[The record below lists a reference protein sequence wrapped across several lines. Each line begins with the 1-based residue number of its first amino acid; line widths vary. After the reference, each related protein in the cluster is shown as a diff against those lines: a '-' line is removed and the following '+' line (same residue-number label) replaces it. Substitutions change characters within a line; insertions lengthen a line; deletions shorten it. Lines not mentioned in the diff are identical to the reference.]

1 MLGLADPLSAR
12 RAAGLCQ
19 GQLCDRQLGQ
29 NIRAQSSRNRRKIM
43 ESKMVERRAVLKGG
57 VATVGLLGS
66 AAASATVAGVRP
78 ASADATQPLL
88 PEQILT
94 AIERFRAT
102 IPADFDRD
110 YVKKAIIPFFLTS
123 FYEGERPL
131 LPMID
136 VNFSKE
142 NALPYDFWGL
152 IYHDWQP
159 TPEEGVTVFLQG
171 LEKRGDNNL
180 RKRIYFSAMTPDLY
194 KPMYGAKV
202 AAFFDKILDPQ
213 FANKPFMRHYLDYY
227 FDIYWDLHLG
237 VSGDAI
243 PFEVR
248 QIGEAFNTVLAYR
261 NPMLP
266 ITHDNYMKVREL
278 LEFLKAWID
287 ERIGDIQSGKTQNPE
302 KTMAYYWLK
311 NAGDGSHFAKKDIVF
326 ECFHNFVAL
335 SQWGNTIFGIMSRL
349 AEDGGDPAVRA
360 SFQKTMSGNFDSGTP
375 FPPLELLVM
384 ELFRVISP
392 NGGSISAIHDA
403 RTSAYGASPQQR
415 FGLPLERHSYVST
428 PHTSTSLDPVHW
440 KDPYAFDPQRYVSV
454 PTSAQINED
463 KCRQIGLARCPFEI
477 TNFEVKD
484 GRKAN
489 ITNSGFGTVFG
500 VVDGASLPVCD
511 YAGFAPFGF
520 GYRRCPGEQL
530 TIRVFE
536 DFLRKVWRDKI
547 VFRKLNLANPGRV
560 PIGPNAVILDDLGFS
575 RSG

>member
-1 MLGLADPLSAR
+1 
-12 RAAGLCQ
+12 
-19 GQLCDRQLGQ
+19 
-29 NIRAQSSRNRRKIM
+29 M
-43 ESKMVERRAVLKGG
+43 EQKMVERRSVLKGG
-57 VATVGLLGS
+57 MAAAGMLGS
-66 AAASATVAGVRP
+66 ATSTAVVAGAAQAP
-78 ASADATQPLL
+78 AEVVQSRL
-88 PEQILT
+88 PDQILK
-94 AIERFRAT
+94 AVQRFRET
-102 IPADFDRD
+102 IPANFDRD
-110 YVKKAIIPFFLTS
+110 YVENAVIPFFLTS
-123 FYEGERPL
+123 FYEGERPM
-131 LPMID
+131 LPTID

-142 NALPYDFWGL
+142 NALPFDLWGL
-152 IYHDWQP
+152 IYHDWRP
-159 TPEEGVTVFLQG
+159 TPEDGVTVFLQG

-194 KPMYGAKV
+194 KPMYSAKV
-202 AAFFDKILDPQ
+202 TAFFDNILDQQ

-227 FDIYWDLHLG
+227 FDLYWDLHLG
-237 VSGDAI
+237 VTRNAI

-261 NPMLP
+261 DPLLPM
-266 ITHDNYMKVREL
+266 THNNYMKVREL
-278 LEFLKAWID
+278 LDSLKAWID
-287 ERIGDIQSGKTQNPE
+287 DRIGDIQAGKTKDPE
-302 KTMAYYWLK
+302 KTMAWYWLK
-311 NAGDGSHFAKKDIVF
+311 NAGDGSHFSKKDVVF

-349 AEDGGDPAVRA
+349 AEHGGDPTVRA
-360 SFQKTMSGNFDSGTP
+360 SFQNTMSGNFDEPSGTP
-375 FPPLELLVM
+375 FPPLELFVM

-403 RTSAYGASPQQR
+403 RKSAYGASPQER
-415 FGLPLERHSYVST
+415 FGSPLEHHSYIST

-440 KDPYAFDPQRYVSV
+440 KDPNAFDPQRFLHV
-454 PTSAQINED
+454 PTSAQINDD

-500 VVDGASLPVCD
+500 VVDGTAHPVCD

-530 TIRVFE
+530 TINVFE

-547 VFRKLNLANPGRV
+547 VFRNLDLTNPGYV
-560 PIGPNAVILDDLGFS
+560 PIGPNAVIEDNLGFN
-575 RSG
+575 RST

>member
-1 MLGLADPLSAR
+1 MFVNGHAKQEP
-12 RAAGLCQ
+12 GMK
-19 GQLCDRQLGQ
+19 G
-29 NIRAQSSRNRRKIM
+29 KT
-43 ESKMVERRAVLKGG
+43 VERRTVLKGG
-57 VATVGLLGS
+57 VAAVGMLGG
-66 AAASATVAGVRP
+66 ASTAIVAGGEP
-78 ASADATQPLL
+78 ASADAGRSQL

-94 AIERFRAT
+94 AVEQFRAT
-102 IPADFDRD
+102 IPANFDRD
-110 YVKKAIIPFFLTS
+110 YVEKAVIPFFLTS
-123 FYEGERPL
+123 FYEGERPM

-152 IYHDWQP
+152 IYHDWKP

-180 RKRIYFSAMTPDLY
+180 RKRIYFSGVTPDLY
-194 KPMYGAKV
+194 KPMYAAKV
-202 AAFFDKILDPQ
+202 AAFFDKILDQQ

-227 FDIYWDLHLG
+227 FDLYWDLHLG
-237 VSGDAI
+237 VTGDAI

-266 ITHDNYMKVREL
+266 ITHDNYMSVREY

-287 ERIGDIQSGKTQNPE
+287 DRLGDIQSGKLKNPE
-302 KTMAYYWLK
+302 RTMAFYWLK
-311 NAGDGSHFAKKDIVF
+311 NAGDGGHFSKKDVVF

-349 AEDGGDPAVRA
+349 SEDGGDPAIRA
-360 SFQKTMSGNFDSGTP
+360 SFQKTMSGNFDNANGAP
-375 FPPLELLVM
+375 FTPLELLVM
-384 ELFRVISP
+384 ELFRVVSP
-392 NGGSISAIHDA
+392 NGGSISAIHDV
-403 RTSAYGASPQQR
+403 RTSAYGASPQQK
-415 FGLPLERHSYVST
+415 FGSPLERHSYVST

-440 KDPYAFDPQRYVSV
+440 KEPNAFDPQRYLGV
-454 PTSAQINED
+454 PTSAQINEE
-463 KCRQIGLARCPFEI
+463 KCRQIGLARCPFDI

-484 GRKAN
+484 GRKVT

-500 VVDGASLPVCD
+500 VVDGKGVPVCD

-530 TIRVFE
+530 TIQVFE

-547 VFRKLNLANPGRV
+547 VFRELNLANPGQV
-560 PIGPNAVILDDLGFS
+560 PIGPNAVIQDDLGFT
-575 RSG
+575 RAT